1 MTGGVKIRVLVLD
14 VEEELAKGAVLE
26 VPGRIDFA
34 EFLGIVCAKYPRFRD
49 RFCPGGALAPY
60 AKVFIDGRAL
70 AGPAGQ
76 VGPGS
81 EVVFF
86 PAIHGG

>member
-1 MTGGVKIRVLVLD
+1 MSVRVRVLVLD
-14 VEEELAKGAVLE
+14 VEEDLARGAALE
-26 VPGRIDFA
+26 VPGEIDLA
-34 EFLGIVCAKYPRFRD
+34 GFLEIVCGKYPRFKEL
-49 RFCPGGALAPY
+49 FCPDGTLASH
-60 AKVFIDGRAL
+60 AKVFVDGRAA
-70 AGPAGQ
+70 AGPGVC